1 MITAELS
8 DFLEINEK
16 ESVLRGISASDKI
29 LSSGICQ
36 FLVAENGQWRKPDEG
51 AAVALF
57 LKNSTERYY
66 RIIVMEPSADPD
78 WEPTIQ
84 FDFLI
89 RDKRFETIQE
99 HARLLVFEAESRYI
113 GLNFYDSKECE
124 NFHNSVC
131 KRQTRSTDKAKQP
144 ALEGK
149 KKKKSSFY
157 HNPFKSHKEPR
168 KQVEFGAPIDFR
180 HVDGLKLTDVQE
192 DLYMQVRSR
201 LNVNNPEEEEEIVKQ
216 LIVRNEDHIR
226 QSLMVKKES
235 QTVKGVKDKHKD
247 KVKTS
252 KSFFGRNKPKVED
265 VSQPIVPVITGDP
278 LNPDWTV
285 TAATSF
291 KHSHT
296 FAAIDPIKTTDWE
309 TPRKDT
315 YGSTNQRQ
323 PQNIYKFEQEHV
335 EQTYQIEKI
344 EVDDT
349 PTELPSRGA
358 SRNPED
364 QMTRGGLSTPRIP
377 THRDS
382 YRWATKPDTVPKQTP
397 PPTPNA
403 PSHSHQVDQFA
414 EFKLVEPKTPTRVAP
429 PPPPSAPPTIKFPIS
444 TGTSY
449 SSTTPPTTPK
459 PAPPPPSRIP
469 NPSPSP
475 QPAEVSKSPPP
486 PPPLPPIATPS
497 SVPPPPPPP
506 PALEQEISGPPTV
519 RLTAVPESNS
529 DRRSLMDQIRSI
541 DRSQVLRKVS
551 DTPDTRQSVPSP
563 TSGTIVDQ
571 IQNFLDARR
580 SGINPSDS
588 EESEYSTVTAAT
600 SFKHSHTFSAD
611 PIKDP
616 SVLLNRSASV
626 RVRGS
631 LSTSRIPPHW
641 DSYRWTTKP
650 DTVPKQT
657 PPPTHNS
664 NVLPHIDENDHDEE
678 NDINEEPPKPPRKSV
693 SFRVREKPIAEA
705 PLRPP
710 ARPAPIV
717 PTSAGLSLVLAA
729 SLPTSSTPSRF
740 LNPFPAPLP
749 AESFFGNSKS
759 KIAYFIK
766 PTNEQPQEL
775 FQTPVQIEKI
785 FSSTPSSPVS
795 NAAII
800 DGMKNISLS
809 DSSTSV
815 AQDIAMKV
823 PTPLPRTSKIISAS
837 SPLPPSQDEI
847 NPLIEMVDQSSSKS
861 ETQIP
866 VTECSQNHLNGKGSA
881 AQIQSADFD
890 KVSNQLLS
898 IKVNSEKSEQS
909 ADVELLLVSI
919 EKLIQNYRGCH
930 HED

>member
-1 MITAELS
+1 MITSELS

-16 ESVLRGISASDKI
+16 NSVLRGISASDKI

-36 FLVAENGQWRKPDEG
+36 LLFSENGHWRIPNG
-51 AAVALF
+51 GTAVALF

-78 WEPTIQ
+78 WEPTVQ

-89 RDKRFETIQE
+89 RDKKFETMQE

-149 KKKKSSFY
+149 TKKKSSFF
-157 HNPFKSHKEPR
+157 HDPFKSHREPR
-168 KQVEFGAPIDFR
+168 KQVEIEAPTDFR
-180 HVDGLKLTDVQE
+180 HVDGVKLTDVQE
-192 DLYMQVRSR
+192 DLYMQV
-201 LNVNNPEEEEEIVKQ
+201 NNPEEEEIVKQ

-235 QTVKGVKDKHKD
+235 QTVKEVKDKNKD

-296 FAAIDPIKTTDWE
+296 F
-309 TPRKDT
+309 
-315 YGSTNQRQ
+315 
-323 PQNIYKFEQEHV
+323 
-335 EQTYQIEKI
+335 
-344 EVDDT
+344 
-349 PTELPSRGA
+349 
-358 SRNPED
+358 
-364 QMTRGGLSTPRIP
+364 
-377 THRDS
+377 
-382 YRWATKPDTVPKQTP
+382 
-397 PPTPNA
+397 
-403 PSHSHQVDQFA
+403 
-414 EFKLVEPKTPTRVAP
+414 
-429 PPPPSAPPTIKFPIS
+429 
-444 TGTSY
+444 
-449 SSTTPPTTPK
+449 
-459 PAPPPPSRIP
+459 
-469 NPSPSP
+469 
-475 QPAEVSKSPPP
+475 
-486 PPPLPPIATPS
+486 
-497 SVPPPPPPP
+497 
-506 PALEQEISGPPTV
+506 
-519 RLTAVPESNS
+519 
-529 DRRSLMDQIRSI
+529 
-541 DRSQVLRKVS
+541 
-551 DTPDTRQSVPSP
+551 
-563 TSGTIVDQ
+563 
-571 IQNFLDARR
+571 
-580 SGINPSDS
+580 
-588 EESEYSTVTAAT
+588 
-600 SFKHSHTFSAD
+600 SAD

-616 SVLLNRSASV
+616 SVLLNRSTSV

-631 LSTSRIPPHW
+631 LSTPRIPTHR
-641 DSYRWTTKP
+641 DSYRSATKP

-664 NVLPHIDENDHDEE
+664 YVLPHIDERMTRKMILMKNHQNLREE
-678 NDINEEPPKPPRKSV
+678 VLPFELEVGNYV
-693 SFRVREKPIAEA
+693 SFPNHTHCSEKPIAEA

-710 ARPAPIV
+710 VRPAPIV
-717 PTSAGLSLVLAA
+717 PTSAGLCLVLAA
-729 SLPTSSTPSRF
+729 SFPTSSTPSRF

-866 VTECSQNHLNGKGSA
+866 VTECSQSHLNGKGSA

-890 KVSNQLLS
+890 KILS
-898 IKVNSEKSEQS
+898 SGICQFLVAENAQWRKPDEGAAVALFLKNSTERYYRIIVMEPS
-909 ADVELLLVSI
+909 ADPDWEPTVQFDFLIRDKKFETMQEHARLLVFEAESRYI
-919 EKLIQNYRGCH
+919 GLNFYDSKECENFHNSVCKRQTRSTDKAKQPALEGKKKKKISFFHNLFKSHSESKNQVEIGAPTDFRHVDGVKLTDVQ
-930 HED
+930 EDLYMQVRSKLNVNNPEEEEIVKQVIVRNEDHIRQSLMVKKESQTVKEVKDKNKDKKKSKSFFGRNKPKVEDVSQPIVPVITGDPLNPDWTSNSTSSMSASFRSSSTVTAATSFKHSHTFAADPIKT